1 MVEWDFFC
9 TNGRNSGKWTKI
21 GVPSCWE
28 LQGFGTYQYGITFY
42 GKPFPEGV
50 ADEKGMYK
58 YEFEVPEKFRGKQ
71 VNLVFEASMTD
82 TEVKVNGRKVGSKH
96 QGAFYRFS
104 YNVTDFLKYGKKN
117 LLEVTVA
124 KESENASV
132 NLAERRADYWNF
144 GGIFRPVFLEVKP
157 AVNLRHIDIDA
168 KMDGTFRANCYTNI
182 SNDGMS
188 IRTQI
193 LDKKGKR

>member
-1 MVEWDFFC
+1 MSRKHFLGILLFLLTTWVVQAQETERQYLSGTGLGNTVTWQFRVSE
-9 TNGRNSGKWTKI
+9 GRNSGRWSKI
-21 GVPSCWE
+21 EVPSQWE

-71 VNLVFEASMTD
+71 VSLVFEASMTD

-104 YNVTDFLKYGKKN
+104 YNVTDFLKYGKN
-117 LLEVTVA
+117 
-124 KESENASV
+124 N
-132 NLAERRADYWNF
+132 
-144 GGIFRPVFLEVKP
+144 
-157 AVNLRHIDIDA
+157 
-168 KMDGTFRANCYTNI
+168 
-182 SNDGMS
+182 
-188 IRTQI
+188 
-193 LDKKGKR
+193 